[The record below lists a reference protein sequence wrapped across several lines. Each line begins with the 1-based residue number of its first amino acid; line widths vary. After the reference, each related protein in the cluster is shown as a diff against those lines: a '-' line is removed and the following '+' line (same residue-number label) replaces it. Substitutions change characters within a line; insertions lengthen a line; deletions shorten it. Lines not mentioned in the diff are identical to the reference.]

1 MQKGVPI
8 SERMN
13 QRLRERFFHLAT
25 KHLIHAG
32 YEETSYKEL
41 ARVLE
46 IDPSTLR
53 NYFPD
58 KEALLL
64 YFVEEEMSCTLQE
77 AERISLSTQSARDK
91 LTHILDY
98 LWAYLQEN
106 RELSLFTARNASALS
121 DPARQRITMRQRRYR
136 QILEK
141 IITQG
146 IERGEFRRVDPQTA
160 AAALYDL
167 IMTPFSNWLLYSEHD
182 NLGSEPELRIE
193 LFLYGIQ
200 MK

>member
-25 KHLIHAG
+25 QHFIQTG
-32 YEETSYKEL
+32 YQETSYKEI

-46 IDPSTLR
+46 IETSTLR

-58 KEALLL
+58 KEAFFL

-77 AERISLSTQSARDK
+77 AERISSSKQSATDK

-106 RELSLFTARNASALS
+106 RALSLFTARNASALS
-121 DPARQRITMRQRRYR
+121 DNARQRITMRQRRYR

-141 IITQG
+141 IIRQG
-146 IERGEFRRVDPQTA
+146 IAQGEFRRVDPRSA
-160 AAALYDL
+160 AAALHDL
-167 IMTPFSNWLLYSEHD
+167 IMAPFSDWLLYSARD
-182 NLGSEPELRIE
+182 DLQSEPGLRLE
-193 LFLYGIQ
+193 LFLHGIQ

>member
-25 KHLIHAG
+25 QHLIQVG
-32 YEETSYKEL
+32 YRETSYKEL

-46 IDPSTLR
+46 IHPSTLR
-53 NYFPD
+53 DYFPD
-58 KEALLL
+58 KEAFLL

-77 AERISLSTQSARDK
+77 AERVSSSQRSATDK

-106 RELSLFTARNASALS
+106 RELALFTARNASALS
-121 DPARQRITMRQRRYR
+121 DYARQRITMRQRRYR

-141 IITQG
+141 IILQG
-146 IERGEFRRVDPQTA
+146 IARNEFRRVDQRIA

-167 IMTPFSNWLLYSEHD
+167 VMAPFCDWLLFSARDDLE
-182 NLGSEPELRIE
+182 SEPGLRLD
-193 LFLYGIQ
+193 LFLHGIQ